1 MSDSNRVKGRGL
13 VMATMFMLFSMIQ
26 FLLNFAGSMGVVL
39 QNQFGVSNALAQF
52 GSAALF
58 LAFLFLGLP
67 GGVILRRRGY
77 RVTALVATLFACSA
91 FAVQIVSGYA
101 ESFPVYV
108 LGAFLSGGA
117 ACLLNLV
124 VNPMLNSLG
133 GGGKKGNQLVLIG
146 CSLNLV
152 CGMLAPLVTGML
164 VGVNVET
171 AKVADVAPVQV
182 AGLLLFAVAAAV
194 VWFSNI
200 PEPAPETVPVRWAD
214 IRTVFSFRHF
224 AFGALAIFLYEI
236 IESGI
241 PNMAN
246 LYMSN
251 LKETGPA
258 VAGGVISCY
267 WLAMTLGCA
276 VGGAIGARVSARTM
290 MEVCSAAGIALL
302 TAVIVMPLEYTTVFG
317 ATLPK
322 SMILMA
328 LCGFCTS
335 IMWSSIFNLAVEGL
349 GTHLALASGIFMT
362 MVSGGMLLPLQGLL
376 ADRVGILNS
385 YGLTMALFAYLFVYA
400 VVLSRPVRLTP
411 AVQAHQK
418 QQEKPTN

>member
-1 MSDSNRVKGRGL
+1 MSERRGNGVVL
-13 VMATMFMLFSMIQ
+13 ATMFMLFSMIQ

-67 GGVILRRRGY
+67 GGMILRRWGY
-77 RVTALVATLFACSA
+77 RVTALVATGFACAA
-91 FAVQIVSGYA
+91 FAVQIVSGWA

-108 LGAFLSGGA
+108 VGAFLSGGA

-133 GGGKKGNQLVLIG
+133 GGGKRGNQLVLIG

-152 CGMLAPLVTGML
+152 CGMLAPLVTGLL
-164 VGVNVET
+164 VGGNVET
-171 AKVADVAPVQV
+171 AKVTDVAPVQV
-182 AGLLLFAVAAAV
+182 VGFVLFALATAV
-194 VWFSNI
+194 VWFAKI
-200 PEPAPETVPVRWAD
+200 PEPAPETAPVRWVEIKA
-214 IRTVFSFRHF
+214 VFSFRHF
-224 AFGALAIFLYEI
+224 AFGVLAIFLYEI

-251 LKETGPA
+251 LKDVGPA
-258 VAGGVISCY
+258 VSGGVISCY
-267 WLAMTLGCA
+267 WLAMTVGCA
-276 VGGAIGARVSARTM
+276 IGGLVGSRVSPRVM
-290 MEVCSAAGIALL
+290 MACCSALGVGLLAAIVAL
-302 TAVIVMPLEYTTVFG
+302 PLEYVTVFG

-322 SMILMA
+322 SMVLMA
-328 LCGFCTS
+328 FCGLCTS
-335 IMWSSIFNLAVEGL
+335 IMWSSVFNLAVEGL
-349 GTHLALASGIFMT
+349 GARLALASGIFMT

-400 VVLSRPVRLTP
+400 VALSRPS
-411 AVQAHQK
+411 AD
-418 QQEKPTN
+418 

>member
-1 MSDSNRVKGRGL
+1 
-13 VMATMFMLFSMIQ
+13 
-26 FLLNFAGSMGVVL
+26 
-39 QNQFGVSNALAQF
+39 
-52 GSAALF
+52 
-58 LAFLFLGLP
+58 
-67 GGVILRRRGY
+67 
-77 RVTALVATLFACSA
+77 
-91 FAVQIVSGYA
+91 
-101 ESFPVYV
+101 
-108 LGAFLSGGA
+108 
-117 ACLLNLV
+117 
-124 VNPMLNSLG
+124 
-133 GGGKKGNQLVLIG
+133 
-146 CSLNLV
+146 
-152 CGMLAPLVTGML
+152 
-164 VGVNVET
+164 
-171 AKVADVAPVQV
+171 
-182 AGLLLFAVAAAV
+182 
-194 VWFSNI
+194 
-200 PEPAPETVPVRWAD
+200 
-214 IRTVFSFRHF
+214 
-224 AFGALAIFLYEI
+224 
-236 IESGI
+236 
-241 PNMAN
+241 MAN

>member
-1 MSDSNRVKGRGL
+1 MSERRGNGVVL
-13 VMATMFMLFSMIQ
+13 ATMFMLFSMIQ

-58 LAFLFLGLP
+58 LAFLFLGIP
-67 GGVILRRRGY
+67 GGMVLRRWGY
-77 RVTALVATLFACSA
+77 RVTALVATGFACAA
-91 FAVQIVSGYA
+91 FAVQLVSGWA

-108 LGAFLSGGA
+108 VGAFLSGGA

-146 CSLNLV
+146 SALNLV
-152 CGMLAPLVTGML
+152 CGMLAPLVTGLL
-164 VGVNVET
+164 VGGNVET
-171 AKVADVAPVQV
+171 AKVADVAPVQAIGFV
-182 AGLLLFAVAAAV
+182 LFAAATAV
-194 VWFSNI
+194 VWLAKI
-200 PEPAPETVPVRWAD
+200 PEPAPETTPVRWAE
-214 IRTVFSFRHF
+214 IKTVFSFRHF
-224 AFGALAIFLYEI
+224 AFGVLAIFLYEI
-236 IESGI
+236 IESGV

-251 LKETGPA
+251 LKEVGPA

-267 WLAMTLGCA
+267 WLAMTVGCA
-276 VGGAIGARVSARTM
+276 VGGLVGSRVSPRVM
-290 MEVCSAAGIALL
+290 MASCSALGVGLLAAVVAL
-302 TAVIVMPLEYTTVFG
+302 PLEYVTVFG
-317 ATLPK
+317 ATVPK
-322 SMILMA
+322 SMVLMA
-328 LCGFCTS
+328 LCGLCTS
-335 IMWSSIFNLAVEGL
+335 IMWSSIFNLSVEGL
-349 GTHLALASGIFMT
+349 GAHLALASGVFMT

-400 VVLSRPVRLTP
+400 VALSRPHV
-411 AVQAHQK
+411 VVK
-418 QQEKPTN
+418 KGKE